1 VLAPDDAT
9 LELLEAAVA
18 AVPTEASAMALRCA
32 RGETGATTIREGRRP
47 VQLTP
52 QGGQVAC
59 YEPGAALASAARLAS
74 AVQHAA
80 DLLEADAILAR
91 LGVRTELAY
100 EREAGRLLGER

>member
-32 RGETGATTIREGRRP
+32 LGETGATTIREGRRP